1 MCQVWFHAFS
11 VKSDQGS
18 QRRPKGIAVYVNF
31 SIPPSL
37 VITQVKKSLKITYSS
52 ISPYSQH
59 FIFSLLPT
67 FSPLFL
73 PPPYF
78 FRPFLPPPYCV
89 PPPSCFTIG
98 CRQRSRNWQKTPT
111 GQSFTQVVQ
120 LLISFRNKSSAA
132 SNSTFISFGSSV
144 LFFSRNWRAASRV
157 FLMLNWSDS
166 LAFVVRWT
174 STSGIKIWITC
185 WSVFQLRTV
194 SWTLFASKIL
204 AWICCL

>member
-18 QRRPKGIAVYVNF
+18 QRWPKGIAVYVNF

-37 VITQVKKSLKITYSS
+37 VITQVKKSLKIICSS

-59 FIFSLLPT
+59 FIFSLLPIVYL
-67 FSPLFL
+67 PLLF
-73 PPPYF
+73 YH
-78 FRPFLPPPYCV
+78 RV
-89 PPPSCFTIG
+89 QTTISELTENSYWPIIENT
-98 CRQRSRNWQKTPT
+98 R
-111 GQSFTQVVQ
+111 VVK
-120 LLISFRNKSSAA
+120 LLISFRNKSSTA

-144 LFFSRNWRAASRV
+144 LFFSRNWRAASLV

-185 WSVFQLRTV
+185 WSVFQLHTV

>member
-37 VITQVKKSLKITYSS
+37 VVTQVKKSLKITFSS

-59 FIFSLLPT
+59 FIFSFLPT
-67 FSPLFL
+67 FSPRFL

-89 PPPSCFTIG
+89 PPPLDTNRKWPIHIQTNNYITLIFPYIFCNSGQCQNYRKCRENWAFLKTDHGLFCTADLVYCFLEIVSYSFQRETIKYMNSWRISC
-98 CRQRSRNWQKTPT
+98 
-111 GQSFTQVVQ
+111 
-120 LLISFRNKSSAA
+120 L
-132 SNSTFISFGSSV
+132 
-144 LFFSRNWRAASRV
+144 
-157 FLMLNWSDS
+157 
-166 LAFVVRWT
+166 
-174 STSGIKIWITC
+174 WILKQI
-185 WSVFQLRTV
+185 F
-194 SWTLFASKIL
+194 
-204 AWICCL
+204 

>member
-18 QRRPKGIAVYVNF
+18 QRWPKGIAVYVNF

-73 PPPYF
+73 PPLYF
-78 FRPFLPPPYCV
+78 FKPFLPPPYCV
-89 PPPSCFTIG
+89 PPPSRFTIG
-98 CRQRSRNWQKTPT
+98 CRQRSRNWQKILLANHSLGSCSYWFPSVTS
-111 GQSFTQVVQ
+111 QVQ
-120 LLISFRNKSSAA
+120 LQTVLLFLLDSQYFSFLEIDGRHPV
-132 SNSTFISFGSSV
+132 SF
-144 LFFSRNWRAASRV
+144 
-157 FLMLNWSDS
+157 
-166 LAFVVRWT
+166 
-174 STSGIKIWITC
+174 
-185 WSVFQLRTV
+185 
-194 SWTLFASKIL
+194 
-204 AWICCL
+204 

>member
-31 SIPPSL
+31 SIPPSF

-59 FIFSLLPT
+59 FIFFLLPT

-78 FRPFLPPPYCV
+78 FKPFLPPPYCV

-111 GQSFTQVVQ
+111 GQSLKTLGSCSYWFPSVTSQVQ
-120 LLISFRNKSSAA
+120 LQTVLLFLLDRQYFSFLEIDGRHPV
-132 SNSTFISFGSSV
+132 SF
-144 LFFSRNWRAASRV
+144 
-157 FLMLNWSDS
+157 
-166 LAFVVRWT
+166 
-174 STSGIKIWITC
+174 
-185 WSVFQLRTV
+185 
-194 SWTLFASKIL
+194 
-204 AWICCL
+204 

>member
-111 GQSFTQVVQ
+111 GQSLKTLGSCSYWFPSVTSQVQ
-120 LLISFRNKSSAA
+120 LQTVLLFLLDSQYFSFLEIDGRHPV
-132 SNSTFISFGSSV
+132 SF
-144 LFFSRNWRAASRV
+144 
-157 FLMLNWSDS
+157 
-166 LAFVVRWT
+166 
-174 STSGIKIWITC
+174 
-185 WSVFQLRTV
+185 
-194 SWTLFASKIL
+194 
-204 AWICCL
+204 